1 MNNWGW
7 GLLSFILSSSFQLT
21 FLRTLFLNVFH
32 QTLHGMNI
40 KLCPGPF
47 FHHFPGSLQHLASC
61 WQSSVLWQC
70 RSKPS
75 KSKKSNSNLCP
86 TCRPRSSR
94 CRSNYKVF
102 SRDTRWR
109 CSGGKMRR
117 NVRTNFCR
125 LSWMKYRSGWNIEIL
140 LWTLKIR
147 RSWTRTYMSA
157 FMQRAS
163 LPNKIQGK
171 TGRQF
176 HHTGK
181 KGRVHNWH
189 ATPFPLR
196 TI

>member
-1 MNNWGW
+1 MKP
-7 GLLSFILSSSFQLT
+7 LLLPPKTWVTGGGVSFLLFSQVDSHLHSSEPCFWMY
-21 FLRTLFLNVFH
+21 FFNH
-32 QTLHGMNI
+32 QRPHGMNM

-94 CRSNYKVF
+94 CKSNYKVF
-102 SRDTRWR
+102 SRGTRWR

-157 FMQRAS
+157 PM
-163 LPNKIQGK
+163 
-171 TGRQF
+171 
-176 HHTGK
+176 
-181 KGRVHNWH
+181 
-189 ATPFPLR
+189 
-196 TI
+196 